1 MEQKTQKIN
10 LREIADMLREPGFD
24 RVLVACHRSPDGDAV
39 GSSHALAYA
48 LRKLGKQARVFCPD
62 PIGSEFS
69 YLTGAEQ
76 GLFSFEAEHFVTVDI
91 ASPEMLC
98 GAEFTDRIELVLDH
112 HRINSVN
119 GKIKYVSPEKASCGE
134 IILQLLREMEIP
146 FDRYLAMA
154 LYTAVATDT
163 GCFRYSNTTEETFLA
178 AAFLYP
184 FAEKGD
190 FYRINKAMFETKS
203 ALLLSLESYA
213 ASHFKTACNGKI
225 AYLTLSGETQR
236 KLGAAYSDL
245 DTVINVIRQLQGVRV
260 ALVAKERESGV
271 YKVSVRSEEG
281 FDASEFCSVFGG
293 GGHVAAAGCTLT
305 GAEEEIAARLLEEAE
320 RRLS

>member
-1 MEQKTQKIN
+1 MEQKTN
-10 LREIADMLREPGFD
+10 LRKIADMLLEPGFD

-69 YLTGAEQ
+69 YLTREEE
-76 GLFSFEAEHFVTVDI
+76 GLFSFEPEHFVTVDI

-98 GAEFTDRIELVLDH
+98 GAVFTSRIEIALDH
-112 HRINSVN
+112 HRINSVESRV
-119 GKIKYVSPEKASCGE
+119 KYVDPEKASCGE
-134 IILQLLREMEIP
+134 IVLQLLREMGIP
-146 FDRYLAMA
+146 FDRFLAKA
-154 LYTAVATDT
+154 LYTAIATDT
-163 GCFRYSNTTEETFLA
+163 GCFRYSNTGEETFLA
-178 AAFLYP
+178 AAFLSAY
-184 FAEKGD
+184 AAKGD

-213 ASHFKTACNGKI
+213 ASHFQTSCGGKV
-225 AYLTLSGETQR
+225 AYLTLSAATQAR
-236 KLGAAYSDL
+236 LGAAYSDL
-245 DTVINVIRQLQGVRV
+245 DTVINVIRQLEGVCV
-260 ALVAKERESGV
+260 SMVAKERESGV

-281 FDASEFCSVFGG
+281 FDASEFCRTFGG
-293 GGHVAAAGCTLT
+293 GGHIAAAGCTLT
-305 GAEEEIAARLLEEAE
+305 GTEAEVTERLLEEAK

>member
-1 MEQKTQKIN
+1 MEQKTN
-10 LREIADMLREPGFD
+10 LREIADILLEPGFD

-69 YLTGAEQ
+69 YLTSAEE
-76 GLFSFEAEHFVTVDI
+76 GLFSFEPEHFVTVDI

-98 GAEFTDRIELVLDH
+98 GAEFTERIEIALDH
-112 HRINSVN
+112 HRINTVSSRV
-119 GKIKYVSPEKASCGE
+119 KYVDPAKASCGE
-134 IILQLLREMEIP
+134 IVLQLLRDMKLD
-146 FDRYLAMA
+146 FDRYLAHA

-163 GCFRYSNTTEETFLA
+163 GCFRYSNTGEDTFLA
-178 AAFLYP
+178 AAFLSS

-213 ASHFKTACNGKI
+213 ASHFKTDCSGRI
-225 AYLTLSGETQR
+225 AYLTLSAETQA

-245 DTVINVIRQLQGVRV
+245 DTVINVIRQLEGVRV
-260 ALVAKERESGV
+260 SMVAKERESGV

-281 FDASEFCSVFGG
+281 FDASEFCRSFGG

-305 GAEEEIAARLLEEAE
+305 GTETEITSALLAEAE
-320 RRLS
+320 RRLP

>member
-1 MEQKTQKIN
+1 MEQKTKNNN
-10 LREIADMLREPGFD
+10 LKEIADMLLEPGFD

-62 PIGSEFS
+62 PIGGEFS
-69 YLTGAEQ
+69 YLTEAEE
-76 GLFSFEAEHFVTVDI
+76 GLFSFEPEHFVTVDI
-91 ASPEMLC
+91 AAPEMLC
-98 GAEFTDRIELVLDH
+98 GAFFTDRIEIAVDH
-112 HRINSVN
+112 HRINTVES
-119 GKIKYVSPEKASCGE
+119 KLKYVDSGKASCGE
-134 IILQLLREMEIP
+134 IVLQLLRSMEIP
-146 FDRYLAMA
+146 FDRYLAQA

-163 GCFRYSNTTEETFLA
+163 GCFRYSNTTGDTFLA
-178 AAFLYP
+178 ASFLSA

-203 ALLLSLESYA
+203 AITLALESYA
-213 ASHFKTACNGKI
+213 GSCYKTACDGAL
-225 AYLTLSGETQR
+225 AYLTFSAETQ
-236 KLGAAYSDL
+236 KILGASYSDL
-245 DTVINVIRQLQGVRV
+245 ETVINVIRQLQGVKV
-260 ALVAKERESGV
+260 AFVAKERESGV

-281 FDASEFCSVFGG
+281 FDASEFCRTFGG

-305 GAEEEIAARLLEEAE
+305 GTEEEVVKHLLEEVE